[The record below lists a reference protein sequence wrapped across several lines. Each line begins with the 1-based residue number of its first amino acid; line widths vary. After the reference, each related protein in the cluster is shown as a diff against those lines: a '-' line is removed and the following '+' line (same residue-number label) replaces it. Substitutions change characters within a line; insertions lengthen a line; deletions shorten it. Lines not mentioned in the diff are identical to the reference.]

1 MAVDSLQTK
10 IRKGKNAVMLDLAIL
25 PELLPANLLAESG
38 DMLSA
43 YGTFVRK
50 LMAAL
55 KGTVTALR
63 FSHGFMSLLGTK
75 GLDLLAELMK
85 EASSMG
91 YYVLMDA
98 PELLSADMAAF
109 AADSILGKGSRYA
122 CDGVI
127 ISAYL
132 GSDILKPFLP
142 YCKDAKKDV
151 FVMVRSGN
159 KSASELQDLLTGSRQ
174 VNAAAADYVNRYS
187 ADTVGRSG
195 YSRVGIAASAGSAD
209 SLRNLRA
216 KYPKLFILVDGLDYP
231 GANLKNASYAFDKL
245 GHGAMVC
252 AGTSIT
258 CAWKK
263 AETDGADFA
272 EQALAAAERIQKN
285 LNRYITIL

>member
-25 PELLPANLLAESG
+25 PESMPAYLLAESG

-43 YGTFVRK
+43 YGAFVRK
-50 LMAAL
+50 LMISL

-63 FSHGFMSLLGTK
+63 FSHGFMSLLGTT
-75 GLDLLAELMK
+75 GLELMAELMK

-98 PELLSADMAAF
+98 PELFSADMAAF

-187 ADTVGRSG
+187 ADTVGKSG
-195 YSRVGIAASAGSAD
+195 YSRVGIAAAAGSAD